1 MMKHLD
7 SYSRLTDQQFGFRE
21 KRSTALQV
29 FQVLDHWSELLVES
43 KQLDVIYFSQA
54 FDTVPQQ
61 RLIEQLEAYCIQG
74 KMLDWVTDFLSR
86 QKQRVSVTES
96 FIWWL
101 DVYSGILQGGVL
113 WPVLFILYVHDLPD
127 VLPDVLTHYCMMFA
141 DDTKV
146 HMQVNNDAESDEL
159 QQDLCNL
166 VNWTDT
172 WQLQFN
178 VG

>member
-1 MMKHLD
+1 M
-7 SYSRLTDQQFGFRE
+7 
-21 KRSTALQV
+21 
-29 FQVLDHWSELLVES
+29 
-43 KQLDVIYFSQA
+43 
-54 FDTVPQQ
+54 
-61 RLIEQLEAYCIQG
+61 
-74 KMLDWVTDFLSR
+74 
-86 QKQRVSVTES
+86 
-96 FIWWL
+96 
-101 DVYSGILQGGVL
+101 
-113 WPVLFILYVHDLPD
+113 LFILYVHDLPD

-178 VG
+178 VGKC